1 MRGAR
6 RVARF
11 ETRPAGPQA
20 VSSSCRESE
29 HSRRCWGGRL
39 MAARSPMVVI
49 HQAHAGIRRSALRRQ
64 LQSVASGNSTSL
76 SVDLDQSG
84 ADVGAV
90 IEEITNRLPIE
101 SMHVQR
107 LVFAFKRSGTADR
120 VVERLAAESPQQRAR
135 SARVVGALQLTEAV
149 SWLAALLGA
158 RGRAVSD
165 AAAPARG
172 KIGAAA
178 EPAAR
183 PRFLP

>member
-1 MRGAR
+1 MPSRS
-6 RVARF
+6 
-11 ETRPAGPQA
+11 PAG
-20 VSSSCRESE
+20 
-29 HSRRCWGGRL
+29 
-39 MAARSPMVVI
+39 MI
-49 HQAHAGIRRSALRRQ
+49 HQATAGIRRSALRRQ
-64 LQSVASGNSTSL
+64 LQSVAAGKSTAL
-76 SVDLDQSG
+76 SIDLDQAG
-84 ADVGAV
+84 VDVGEA
-90 IEEITNRLPIE
+90 IEEITNRLPME
-101 SMHVQR
+101 SMPVQR

-120 VVERLAAESPQQRAR
+120 VVERLAAKSPQQRAR
-135 SARVVGALQLTEAV
+135 SAPGVGGLQLTDAV